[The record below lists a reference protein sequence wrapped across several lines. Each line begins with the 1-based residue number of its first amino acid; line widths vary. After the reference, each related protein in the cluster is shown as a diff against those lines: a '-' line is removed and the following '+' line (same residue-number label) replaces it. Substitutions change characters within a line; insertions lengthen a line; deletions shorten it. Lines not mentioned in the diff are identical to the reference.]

1 MVESFPRVL
10 RCKAPVPA
18 LPVPVSR
25 LAGHACAVNRQAFP
39 ASSVCRVHKLS
50 KCCFLSIACSRS
62 SGVRDRI
69 FLSRHTA
76 RKNAATFDAHKRHYR
91 RTLCTGFF
99 VCRACKNR
107 LSVRCGR
114 CHCFYREGCCLHQDF
129 PTAVALAQTTAHQAN
144 RHALFSQAPQPHPPS

>member
-10 RCKAPVPA
+10 RCKAPVSA

-25 LAGHACAVNRQAFP
+25 LAVHACAVNRQAFP

-62 SGVRDRI
+62 CGVRDRI

-76 RKNAATFDAHKRHYR
+76 CKNAATFDAHKRHYR
-91 RTLCTGFF
+91 RTLCSGFA
-99 VCRACKNR
+99 VCRAHRYRADHRSTSASWR
-107 LSVRCGR
+107 LLLVLVPSHSGSLLLPVHHNPIQHG
-114 CHCFYREGCCLHQDF
+114 
-129 PTAVALAQTTAHQAN
+129 AQ
-144 RHALFSQAPQPHPPS
+144 